1 MVLKTD
7 KKNEP
12 PFPFRQLTV
21 VNSTHILDEDLG
33 RTLLL
38 AWVEFYIPVRIHYHD
53 FIQVKRILKARV
65 LEKAIINIKAS
76 REKDGDEILP
86 IEEFS
91 TILEED
97 NFHEK
102 VTLTVKE

>member
-1 MVLKTD
+1 M
-7 KKNEP
+7 
-12 PFPFRQLTV
+12 
-21 VNSTHILDEDLG
+21 
-33 RTLLL
+33 
-38 AWVEFYIPVRIHYHD
+38 
-53 FIQVKRILKARV
+53 KRILKARV

>member
-1 MVLKTD
+1 M
-7 KKNEP
+7 
-12 PFPFRQLTV
+12 
-21 VNSTHILDEDLG
+21 
-33 RTLLL
+33 
-38 AWVEFYIPVRIHYHD
+38 
-53 FIQVKRILKARV
+53 KRILKARV

-102 VTLTVKE
+102 VTLTVKRVDSERIKVYGFIESSGQDILINIIRVEEW